1 MIFVMTHYIFRVLLT
16 GIESMLISLQST
28 TMATPNTRRIP
39 VKISD
44 YINDHFKED
53 FLFEV
58 KNIKEGAHANYQ
70 IEVSKD
76 NYIYTL
82 QFDES
87 GDLLSE
93 EMSQAF
99 QPDIHDDPGFE
110 EIPD

>member
-1 MIFVMTHYIFRVLLT
+1 MVAPITK
-16 GIESMLISLQST
+16 
-28 TMATPNTRRIP
+28 IP
-39 VKISD
+39 SKISD
-44 YINDHFKED
+44 YINVHFKED

-58 KNIKEGAHANYQ
+58 KNVREGVQANYH

-82 QFDES
+82 QFNES

-93 EMSQAF
+93 EVSQAF
-99 QPDIHDDPGFE
+99 LPDTHDEPGFE